1 MEITIAE
8 FRANYDEYMKRMAEG
23 ECFSITDIEENAE
36 TLYDPLEDNRPIPID
51 IENASFGGWHA
62 LFFTVKY

>member
-23 ECFSITDIEENAE
+23 ECFSIKDIDDNAE
-36 TLYDPLEDNRPIPID
+36 TLYDPLEDNRAIPID
-51 IENASFGGWHA
+51 IENASFGG
-62 LFFTVKY
+62 

>member
-23 ECFSITDIEENAE
+23 ECFSIKDIEENAD
-36 TLYDPLEDNRPIPID
+36 TLYEPLEDNRPIPID
-51 IENASFGGWHA
+51 IERASF
-62 LFFTVKY
+62 